1 MYISSSERKG
11 GYISELREGEG
22 VVGQYRELL
31 KRGRRGDNLTPHH
44 VPSNAYMMAK
54 VSGYTRDLGI
64 AIMMDH
70 PVPGARGRH
79 RQTSSYGQSPDLNLL
94 PRDVLAK
101 EIRDLRSIYQS
112 QELYRIEI
120 RRGLQQ
126 IIQMNRSAW
135 IGIFEKVEHVR

>member
-1 MYISSSERKG
+1 MGK
-11 GYISELREGEG
+11 
-22 VVGQYRELL
+22 YRELL

-54 VSGYTRDLGI
+54 VSGYTRDDGI

-70 PVPGARGRH
+70 PVPGAGGRH
-79 RQTSSYGQSPDLNLL
+79 RQTSSYGESPDLNLQ

-112 QELYRIEI
+112 QGLYLIKI
-120 RRGLQQ
+120 RQGLQQ
-126 IIQMNRSAW
+126 IIQMNRSLW
-135 IGIFEKVEHVR
+135 VGIFDKGEDIR